1 MFQPL
6 KITSGPHN
14 VIRAV
19 IDVGNT
25 ATTFSTGAKYLII
38 DALEKFTWGWL
49 FVTDWYFCNLY
60 RLLTQIEISF
70 LVDPNSD

>member
-1 MFQPL
+1 MLALLPL
-6 KITSGPHN
+6 LS
-14 VIRAV
+14 VLV
-19 IDVGNT
+19 
-25 ATTFSTGAKYLII
+25 GAKYLIV
-38 DALEKFTWGWL
+38 EKITWEWL